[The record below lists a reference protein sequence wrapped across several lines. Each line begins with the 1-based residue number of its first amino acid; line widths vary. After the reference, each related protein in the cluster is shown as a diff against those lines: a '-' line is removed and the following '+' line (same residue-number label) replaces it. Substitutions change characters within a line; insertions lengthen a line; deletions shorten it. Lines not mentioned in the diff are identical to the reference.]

1 MPLTTEQQTI
11 VNYILNLEED
21 STSTERTVMV
31 NSVAGS

>member
-11 VNYILNLEED
+11 VDYVHNLKED
-21 STSTERTVMV
+21 STSIERTILV